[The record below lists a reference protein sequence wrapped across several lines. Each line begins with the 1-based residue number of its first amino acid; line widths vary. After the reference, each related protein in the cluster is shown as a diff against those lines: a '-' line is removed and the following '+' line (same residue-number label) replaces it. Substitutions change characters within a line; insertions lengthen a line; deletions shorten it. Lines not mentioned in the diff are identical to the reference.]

1 MVAQVAETQASASQQ
16 LALHVPESCPE
27 PESPLDSAKTLICA
41 LNFLSRNLP
50 LPQHVYDAVSSI
62 YENTSIDGGHD
73 APADVGRDGEGGD
86 RSGAASPPR
95 KVNSDVPT
103 YDELML
109 DFEDAVLQQRSSC
122 LPGSRLSDLKESRYR
137 GRIQHRLKELE
148 VMILAASLFSIE
160 NLKADEANSVVE
172 LFSVE
177 VIGFIKIFMPLLRM
191 GHLADLG
198 RYGSSVVVQLTIL
211 LLGLITFRR
220 AGNEL
225 ANMDPSSF
233 DSVVCR
239 SRALCWA
246 NGFITSNSVKNPS
259 QKSKSWFISFATSVQ
274 HIKSLLATNVHFF
287 SSFFPWKTELPTSR
301 GEELQSRCLLEL
313 YGLKLADL
321 QSKVRSEVSSEYW
334 LRLYCSNPDKQLFD
348 WGMMRLRRPF
358 YGIGDAFAMETDDPL
373 KKKRDAERLSRFEEE
388 EKNRIET
395 RKRKFF
401 ADLLNAA
408 RELQLQIQA
417 AQKRRKQRNDG
428 VQAWHGRLRQRAT
441 RAEKL
446 RFQALKADDQEAY
459 MKMVEESKN
468 ERLTM
473 LLGKTNDLLVRLGA
487 AVQREK
493 DAAHDS
499 IEPLDVSDTDLP
511 KLSTSKA
518 DTPAQSLP
526 DEDEEV
532 DDEIDNKA
540 KTGDLLEG
548 QRKYNSVVHSIQE
561 KVTEQPSMLQGG
573 ELRQYQLEGLQ
584 WMLSL
589 FNNNLNGILA
599 DEMGLGKTIQTISL
613 IAYLMENK
621 GVTGP
626 HLIVAPKAVL
636 PNWVNEFT
644 TWAPS
649 ISAVLYDGRI
659 DERKALREEY
669 SGEGKFNVLITHYD
683 LIIRDKAFL
692 RKIHWHYLVVDEG
705 HRLKN
710 YDCVLA
716 RTLVSGYR
724 IRRRL
729 LLTGTPIQNSLQELW
744 SLLNFLLPNIFN
756 SVENFEEWFNAP
768 FADKCDVSLTDEEQ
782 LLVIRRL
789 HHVIRPF
796 ILRRKKDEVEKF
808 LPGKTQVILKCDLSA
823 WQKVY
828 YQQVTE
834 QGRVGLAHGSGRS
847 KSLQNLTMQLRKCC
861 NHPYLFLG
869 DYFMQRSEE
878 IVRASGKFELL
889 DRLLPK
895 LHRAGHRVLLFSQMT
910 KLMTILGDY
919 LSLKGY
925 QFLRLDGT
933 TSTGDRGELLKQFNA
948 PDSPYFIFLLST
960 RAGGLGLNL
969 QTADTVIIFDSDWNP
984 QMDQQAEDRAHR
996 IGQKKEVRVFV
1007 LVSVGSIEEV
1017 ILERAK
1023 QKMGIDAKVIQ
1034 AGLFN
1039 TTSTAQDR
1047 REMLEEIMR
1056 KGSSALG
1063 TDVPSEREINRL
1075 AARSDEEF
1083 WLFEKMDEER
1093 RQRENYRAR
1102 LMEEHEVPDWV
1113 YTIPDI
1119 NSAKA
1124 KGSLHPDNIPVT
1136 GKRIRKEVIRDDT
1149 ITESQYMKARE
1160 TVMFGSEGKGEDGFG
1175 SVSKRIKPEAESSS
1189 KSGPEGLESGLNGLT
1204 WSVHKR
1210 KRSSLA

>member
-1 MVAQVAETQASASQQ
+1 MVAQVAEPQPSTSQQ
-16 LALHVPESCPE
+16 LGIPPVEHDPQSEN
-27 PESPLDSAKTLICA
+27 PLASAKTLICA
-41 LNFLSRNLP
+41 LNFISRNLP

-62 YENTSIDGGHD
+62 YQDPSSDTGHEVSSD
-73 APADVGRDGEGGD
+73 ADDEVEGDVRDGET
-86 RSGAASPPR
+86 PPLR
-95 KVNSDVPT
+95 TDSHGVSS

-109 DFEDAVLQQRSSC
+109 DFEDAVLKQRSIC
-122 LPGSRLSDLKESRYR
+122 LPGSRLSDLKENRFQSR
-137 GRIQHRLKELE
+137 IKHRLAELE
-148 VMILAASLFSIE
+148 
-160 NLKADEANSVVE
+160 
-172 LFSVE
+172 
-177 VIGFIKIFMPLLRM
+177 
-191 GHLADLG
+191 
-198 RYGSSVVVQLTIL
+198 
-211 LLGLITFRR
+211 
-220 AGNEL
+220 
-225 ANMDPSSF
+225 
-233 DSVVCR
+233 
-239 SRALCWA
+239 
-246 NGFITSNSVKNPS
+246 
-259 QKSKSWFISFATSVQ
+259 
-274 HIKSLLATNVHFF
+274 
-287 SSFFPWKTELPTSR
+287 ELPTSR
-301 GEELQSRCLLEL
+301 GEDLQSRCLLEL
-313 YGLKLADL
+313 YGLKLAEL
-321 QSKVRSEVSSEYW
+321 QNKVRSE
-334 LRLYCSNPDKQLFD
+334 
-348 WGMMRLRRPF
+348 
-358 YGIGDAFAMETDDPL
+358 
-373 KKKRDAERLSRFEEE
+373 
-388 EKNRIET
+388 
-395 RKRKFF
+395 
-401 ADLLNAA
+401 
-408 RELQLQIQA
+408 
-417 AQKRRKQRNDG
+417 
-428 VQAWHGRLRQRAT
+428 AWHGRLRQRAT

-499 IEPLDVSDTDLP
+499 IEPLQGSDTDLP
-511 KLSTSKA
+511 ELSASRT
-518 DTPAQSLP
+518 DTPAQSIP
-526 DEDEEV
+526 EEDEEV
-532 DDEIDNKA
+532 DDESDDKSR
-540 KTGDLLEG
+540 
-548 QRKYNSVVHSIQE
+548 Q
-561 KVTEQPSMLQGG
+561 VTEQPTMLQGG
-573 ELRQYQLEGLQ
+573 ELRPYQLEGLQ

-621 GVTGP
+621 GVSGP

-636 PNWVNEFT
+636 PNWINEFT
-644 TWAPS
+644 TWAPG
-649 ISAVLYDGRI
+649 ISAVLYDGRL
-659 DERKALREEY
+659 DERKAMREEY

-692 RKIHWHYLVVDEG
+692 KKIHWHYLIVDEG

-782 LLVIRRL
+782 LLIIRRL

-808 LPGKTQVILKCDLSA
+808 LPGKTQVILKCDMSA

-834 QGRVGLAHGSGRS
+834 IGRVGLGHGSGKP

-878 IVRASGKFELL
+878 MIRASGKFELL

-919 LSLKGY
+919 LLLKGY
-925 QFLRLDGT
+925 QFLRLDGN
-933 TSTGDRGELLKQFNA
+933 TSTDDRGKLLRQFNA

-1039 TTSTAQDR
+1039 TSTAQDR

-1056 KGSSALG
+1056 KGTSSLG

-1093 RQRENYRAR
+1093 RQRENYRSR

-1113 YTIPDI
+1113 YTVPEI
-1119 NSAKA
+1119 KA
-1124 KGSLHPDNIPVT
+1124 GKGKGSIFDDVPVT
-1136 GKRIRKEVIRDDT
+1136 GKRRRKEVIREDT
-1149 ITESQYMKARE
+1149 ISDSQWMKAVENGDDVSNSKHPAKRRRE
-1160 TVMFGSEGKGEDGFG
+1160 NPSIVNNELPKSNVTNNIVGEKKVMDLKSETLSMVSETKSEDTFGWTSQRPK
-1175 SVSKRIKPEAESSS
+1175 SEAESSQRS
-1189 KSGPEGLESGLNGLT
+1189 SLDGLEGGLNGLT
-1204 WSVHKR
+1204 WRSHKK
-1210 KRSSLA
+1210 KRSSLM

>member
-1 MVAQVAETQASASQQ
+1 MSAQVADTD
-16 LALHVPESCPE
+16 P
-27 PESPLDSAKTLICA
+27 PLSSAKTLICA

-50 LPQHVYDAVSSI
+50 LPQHLYDAVSSI
-62 YENTSIDGGHD
+62 YEPHAAPQFPTHGIH
-73 APADVGRDGEGGD
+73 PADATNDPLPKEKLGV
-86 RSGAASPPR
+86 S
-95 KVNSDVPT
+95 T
-103 YDELML
+103 YNELML
-109 DFEDAVLQQRSSC
+109 DFEDAVLKQRSAC
-122 LPGSRLSDLKESRYR
+122 LPSSKLSDLKETRFQSQ
-137 GRIQHRLKELE
+137 IKHRLTELE
-148 VMILAASLFSIE
+148 
-160 NLKADEANSVVE
+160 
-172 LFSVE
+172 
-177 VIGFIKIFMPLLRM
+177 
-191 GHLADLG
+191 
-198 RYGSSVVVQLTIL
+198 
-211 LLGLITFRR
+211 
-220 AGNEL
+220 
-225 ANMDPSSF
+225 
-233 DSVVCR
+233 
-239 SRALCWA
+239 
-246 NGFITSNSVKNPS
+246 
-259 QKSKSWFISFATSVQ
+259 
-274 HIKSLLATNVHFF
+274 
-287 SSFFPWKTELPTSR
+287 ELPTSR
-301 GEELQSRCLLEL
+301 GEDLQSRCLLEL
-313 YGLKLADL
+313 YGLKLAEL

-334 LRLYCSNPDKQLFD
+334 LRLHCANPDKQLFD
-348 WGMMRLRRPF
+348 WGMMRLRRPQF
-358 YGIGDAFAMETDDPL
+358 GFGDAFSMATDDPL
-373 KKKRDAERLSRFEEE
+373 KKKREAERFSKFEEE
-388 EKNRIET
+388 EKNRIES
-395 RKRKFF
+395 RQRKFF
-401 ADLLNAA
+401 ADLLDAA
-408 RELQLQIQA
+408 RELQLQVQA

-428 VQAWHGRLRQRAT
+428 IQAWHGRLRQRAT

-499 IEPLDVSDTDLP
+499 IEPLEGSDADLP
-511 KLSTSKA
+511 ELSASRT
-518 DTPAQSLP
+518 DTPAQSIP
-526 DEDEEV
+526 EDDEEI
-532 DDEIDNKA
+532 DDESDDKA

-548 QRKYNSVVHSIQE
+548 QRKYNSAVHSIQE

-573 ELRQYQLEGLQ
+573 ELRTYQIEGLQ
-584 WMLSL
+584 WMVSL

-613 IAYLMENK
+613 IAHLMENK
-621 GVTGP
+621 GVNGP

-659 DERKALREEY
+659 DERKALREKY
-669 SGEGKFNVLITHYD
+669 SGEGKFSVLITHYD

-710 YDCVLA
+710 YDSVLA

-796 ILRRKKDEVEKF
+796 ILRRRKDEVEKY
-808 LPGKTQVILKCDLSA
+808 LPSKTQVILKCDLSA
-823 WQKVY
+823 WQKAY
-828 YQQVTE
+828 YKQVTE
-834 QGRVGLAHGSGRS
+834 QGRVGLSHGSGRS

-861 NHPYLFLG
+861 NHPYLFVT
-869 DYFMQRSEE
+869 DYYMQQSEN
-878 IVRASGKFELL
+878 IVRSSGKFELL

-919 LSLKGY
+919 LTLKGY

-933 TSTGDRGELLKQFNA
+933 TNTGDRGELLKKFNA
-948 PDSPYFIFLLST
+948 PDSSYFIFLLST

-1007 LVSVGSIEEV
+1007 LVSVGSVEEV

-1056 KGSSALG
+1056 KGTSALG
-1063 TDVPSEREINRL
+1063 EDVPSEREINRL
-1075 AARSDEEF
+1075 AARTEEEF

-1093 RQRENYRAR
+1093 RQRENYRSR
-1102 LMEEHEVPDWV
+1102 LIEEHEVPDWV
-1113 YTIPDI
+1113 FAEPEI
-1119 NSAKA
+1119 NGKG
-1124 KGSLHPDNIPVT
+1124 KGSLDQDLPVT
-1136 GKRIRKEVIRDDT
+1136 GKRHRKEVIREDAISD
-1149 ITESQYMKARE
+1149 SLWMKVLENGNEGSKYAAKRRRENPPPSVELPTDNVAVEE
-1160 TVMFGSEGKGEDGFG
+1160 TVELKSETTTSMASEARSEDTSGWT
-1175 SVSKRIKPEAESSS
+1175 SQKSNAESSRS
-1189 KSGPEGLESGLNGLT
+1189 GLEASETGMNGLT
-1204 WSVHKR
+1204 WKAHKR
-1210 KRSSLA
+1210 KRSSLV